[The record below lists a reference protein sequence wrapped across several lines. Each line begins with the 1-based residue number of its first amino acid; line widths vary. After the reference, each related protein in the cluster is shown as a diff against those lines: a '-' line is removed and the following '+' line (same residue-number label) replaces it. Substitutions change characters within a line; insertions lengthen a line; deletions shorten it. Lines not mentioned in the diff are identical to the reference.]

1 MLKIAVLV
9 LKIIVT
15 ILVVFSVPFI
25 IPLFLKLLLNWGAFE
40 NLEQLKEIIGIFNN
54 KYTLIYIC
62 IGGGLILFYFHKW
75 DGAKGT
81 LIEFLK
87 GLKAS
92 YSHEGKTISFEIAKE
107 EMNNFKEHKEFMNE
121 LIEDSKAQDSRNLIQ
136 EMQQKLGIVGTET
149 DKNKCI
155 DCNKSEIQ
163 EENIKLRNFATFNM
177 LNKEAREL
185 LHIIYCEKYISI
197 NQFRSRIIQGYKKRN
212 KRNVKITKKDI
223 DKIAKNKYNT
233 IYDGL
238 KFLNII
244 EPSEDDETIK
254 LTQEGRKFVEKYIE
268 KKEVV

>member
-1 MLKIAVLV
+1 MLKITGLV
-9 LKIIVT
+9 LKTIAT

-25 IPLFLKLLLNWGAFE
+25 IPLFFKLLLNWGAFE
-40 NLEQLKEIIGIFNN
+40 NLEELKEIISILNN
-54 KYTLIYIC
+54 NYTLIYMC

-75 DGAKGT
+75 DETKGT
-81 LIEFLK
+81 LMKFLK

-92 YSHEGKTISFEIAKE
+92 YSHEGKTISVEIAKE

-121 LIEDSKAQDSRNLIQ
+121 LIEDSKTQDSRNSIQ
-136 EMQQKLGIVGTET
+136 EMQQKLGITGKGT

-177 LNKEAREL
+177 LNKEARDL

-212 KRNVKITKKDI
+212 KRNVKIAKKDI

>member
-1 MLKIAVLV
+1 
-9 LKIIVT
+9 
-15 ILVVFSVPFI
+15 
-25 IPLFLKLLLNWGAFE
+25 
-40 NLEQLKEIIGIFNN
+40 
-54 KYTLIYIC
+54 
-62 IGGGLILFYFHKW
+62 
-75 DGAKGT
+75 
-81 LIEFLK
+81 
-87 GLKAS
+87 
-92 YSHEGKTISFEIAKE
+92 
-107 EMNNFKEHKEFMNE
+107 
-121 LIEDSKAQDSRNLIQ
+121 
-136 EMQQKLGIVGTET
+136 MQQKLGITET
-149 DKNKCI
+149 GADKKKCI

-212 KRNVKITKKDI
+212 KRNVKIAKKDI

-238 KFLNII
+238 KFLNVI

-254 LTQEGRKFVEKYIE
+254 LTQEGKKFVEKYIE